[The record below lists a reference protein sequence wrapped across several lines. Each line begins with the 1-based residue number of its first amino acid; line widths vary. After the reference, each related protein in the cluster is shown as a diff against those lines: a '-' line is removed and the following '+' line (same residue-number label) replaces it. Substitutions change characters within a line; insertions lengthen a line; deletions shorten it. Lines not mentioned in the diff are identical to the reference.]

1 MTADPRLERNLPAI
15 LADLGTGSAPD
26 YVDSLL
32 ARTART
38 RQRPSWAFPERWLPM
53 DVVTTPVAAAPTI
66 RWRMVV
72 AAALLIVGL
81 LAGAVLVA
89 GQLQQRLPAPFGLA
103 GNGQVLYSWL
113 GDVYVRETPTAEP
126 VLLIGGP
133 ETQDLAVG
141 FSLDGT
147 RFAFLRQVGEAT
159 GSTRSD
165 ELWVARSDGTD
176 QRLAGGPFTD
186 AYRIEWSPDGS
197 TIAVSS
203 RTGGGPAIHLVR
215 TDGSGSTL
223 LDVGMPA
230 EDATWRPPDGSQ
242 LLFRGRTPDGW
253 QLFLAAADGTDAVPL
268 SLERPARYWGDTDFI
283 DPAWSP
289 TGDRLAFASKT
300 PLDAEREGIRVY
312 VADVGPDGEVLDQ
325 YRVTGDTFVEEEFR
339 PSWLPT
345 GDRLVI
351 HTWQGNKETLV
362 VVPAS
367 GGESGTE
374 LGIVSSGGINDSMAP
389 DGTHVL
395 AQNHVDYTI
404 HRIDLDTFEDQ
415 KLFSA
420 DEAAGYQ
427 RVAP

>member
-15 LADLGTGSAPD
+15 LADLGTGPAPE

-38 RQRPSWAFPERWLPM
+38 RQRPSWTFPERWLPM

-147 RFAFLRQVGEAT
+147 RFAFLRQAGEAT
-159 GSTRSD
+159 GGTGSG
-165 ELWVARSDGTD
+165 ELWVARADGSD
-176 QRLAGGPFTD
+176 QQLLGGPFTD
-186 AYRIEWSPDGS
+186 VHRIEWSPDGS

-203 RTGGGPAIHLVR
+203 ETGGGTIALVR
-215 TDGSGSTL
+215 TDGGGSTL
-223 LDVGMPA
+223 LDFPMEAG
-230 EDATWRPPDGSQ
+230 DAIWRPADGSQ

-283 DPAWSP
+283 DPTWSP

-300 PLDAEREGIRVY
+300 PLDAGREGIRVY
-312 VADVGPDGEVLDQ
+312 VADVGPGGEVLDQ
-325 YRVTGDTFVEEEFR
+325 YRLTDDTVVEEEFR

-345 GDRLVI
+345 GDRLVF

-362 VVPAS
+362 VASAS
-367 GGESGTE
+367 GGPTGTE
-374 LGIVSSGGINDSMAP
+374 LGLVSGGGINDAMAP
-389 DGTHVL
+389 DGTHLLV
-395 AQNHVDYTI
+395 QNHVDYTI
-404 HRIDLDTFEDQ
+404 HRIDLDTFEVQ
-415 KLFSA
+415 KLFNS

>member
-165 ELWVARSDGTD
+165 ELWIAQADGTD
-176 QRLAGGPFTD
+176 QRLAGGPFTN

-197 TIAVSS
+197 TIAFGSDS
-203 RTGGGPAIHLVR
+203 NG
-215 TDGSGSTL
+215 TDHWEVYVIG
-223 LDVGMPA
+223 
-230 EDATWRPPDGSQ
+230 
-242 LLFRGRTPDGW
+242 
-253 QLFLAAADGTDAVPL
+253 ADGTNL
-268 SLERPARYWGDTDFI
+268 R
-283 DPAWSP
+283 
-289 TGDRLAFASKT
+289 
-300 PLDAEREGIRVY
+300 
-312 VADVGPDGEVLDQ
+312 
-325 YRVTGDTFVEEEFR
+325 RVTVTPAPATSINPVWR
-339 PSWLPT
+339 PNP
-345 GDRLVI
+345 G
-351 HTWQGNKETLV
+351 
-362 VVPAS
+362 
-367 GGESGTE
+367 
-374 LGIVSSGGINDSMAP
+374 
-389 DGTHVL
+389 
-395 AQNHVDYTI
+395 
-404 HRIDLDTFEDQ
+404 
-415 KLFSA
+415 
-420 DEAAGYQ
+420 
-427 RVAP
+427 